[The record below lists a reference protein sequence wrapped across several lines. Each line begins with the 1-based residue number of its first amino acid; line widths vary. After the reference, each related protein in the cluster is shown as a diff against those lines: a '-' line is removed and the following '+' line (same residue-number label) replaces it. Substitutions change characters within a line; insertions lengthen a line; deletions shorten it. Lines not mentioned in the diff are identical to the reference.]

1 MKRLIASIA
10 LIFLVFSCAS
20 AFANSGPVFWQGY
33 PSSEIMSIENDSPIE
48 VKKEN
53 LVFDFSDDD
62 GSGFAVDG
70 KVTATYEMVNA
81 TDEPQSVQMAF
92 PFVGTLNNILPNDI
106 TITADD
112 SAVPYDMYIGD
123 AVDSHGTSSGDNKV
137 SFDFNHIVNTI
148 KVEPYKAKNF
158 SQNEKG
164 KLYIINVKPTTD
176 QEINFAVDFNFDS
189 KKTKVFTH
197 GFNQYECDDKKTRIA
212 AWCYR
217 PESLEIYVLGEDI
230 DFNINAYTDGDISKE
245 TDLFQH
251 QISTQEVELEPYL
264 MEYIKKNTNI
274 KNMEMFSETQL
285 YNVYAKALD
294 TYFTSGF
301 SSENDLLDHETH
313 QRILTLVYNVE
324 FAPNSQRKV
333 SVSYNTSGTMDRTQ
347 TIEPLYSFDYILNP
361 ARNWSDFKNL
371 NIEIIP
377 PQRAPHIVESNI
389 EFTRGQDNTYTASL
403 AQLPEDDLSFTL
415 YAHEKITLLD
425 KVQGSLNRGLGYPMY
440 LAPPLI
446 GALIFIVLGIIIVM
460 VVFKRKKNDYV

>member
-1 MKRLIASIA
+1 
-10 LIFLVFSCAS
+10 
-20 AFANSGPVFWQGY
+20 
-33 PSSEIMSIENDSPIE
+33 
-48 VKKEN
+48 
-53 LVFDFSDDD
+53 
-62 GSGFAVDG
+62 
-70 KVTATYEMVNA
+70 
-81 TDEPQSVQMAF
+81 
-92 PFVGTLNNILPNDI
+92 
-106 TITADD
+106 
-112 SAVPYDMYIGD
+112 
-123 AVDSHGTSSGDNKV
+123 
-137 SFDFNHIVNTI
+137 
-148 KVEPYKAKNF
+148 
-158 SQNEKG
+158 
-164 KLYIINVKPTTD
+164 
-176 QEINFAVDFNFDS
+176 
-189 KKTKVFTH
+189 
-197 GFNQYECDDKKTRIA
+197 
-212 AWCYR
+212 
-217 PESLEIYVLGEDI
+217 
-230 DFNINAYTDGDISKE
+230 
-245 TDLFQH
+245 
-251 QISTQEVELEPYL
+251 